1 MQRETQ
7 DRLTYVCGFLRGVAE
22 AIDDDTRNVVATR
35 DHIEIIKHFAAL
47 RIAND
52 QIKEAREALEEL
64 EKRLSREYIPEV
76 MRAHGIKTVTI
87 EDVGRVSLSNRWSC
101 SMIDKPLGLDYLRNS
116 GNGSLIQETVN
127 SNTLAAFAKNF
138 NDEEGKE
145 LPGEIFKTSIMT
157 VTSITKA

>member
-1 MQRETQ
+1 MRYDTLTLAQRA
-7 DRLTYVCGFLRGVAE
+7 CGLLVTAAE
-22 AIDDDTRNVVATR
+22 YIRNDTAEVVATQ
-35 DHIEIIKHFAAL
+35 DHIAIIKHFAAL
-47 RIAND
+47 RALTEE
-52 QIKEAREALEEL
+52 IKEAREALDEM
-64 EKRLSREYIPEV
+64 EKRLSREQVPEV
-76 MRAHGIKTVTI
+76 MRAHGIKTITV
-87 EDVGRVSLSNRWSC
+87 EGVGRVSLSNRWSC

-127 SNTLAAFAKNF
+127 SNTLAAFAKNL

>member
-1 MQRETQ
+1 
-7 DRLTYVCGFLRGVAE
+7 
-22 AIDDDTRNVVATR
+22 
-35 DHIEIIKHFAAL
+35 
-47 RIAND
+47 
-52 QIKEAREALEEL
+52 
-64 EKRLSREYIPEV
+64 
-76 MRAHGIKTVTI
+76 
-87 EDVGRVSLSNRWSC
+87 
-101 SMIDKPLGLDYLRNS
+101 MIDKPLGLDYLRNS